1 MVKRKEKKAIKGGM
15 IVMQLDAHNFNF
27 DEIEKD
33 YVAEAIVNKVPI
45 WHAISDMV
53 IYRIV
58 KAVDAHNAQHTD
70 DFVAIDD
77 CHVAFH
83 NRDVEREP
91 LPPYDVRLDDNGKPI
106 AVTPHIHILFGFCHN
121 KEGVATIDRDL
132 FFEYLNL
139 PPNMV
144 ELPKNQHW
152 RDAMSAYL
160 IHAKDPQKFQYDAE
174 NIYTPKWLNIPI
186 YKDKFSDKIDKWR
199 KVDAKK
205 KTKRKLN
212 DIQLLDIIKTEI
224 AFGRL
229 NLDKILR
236 NPDLMSIYT
245 QYGKSIK
252 TWLANKAEIRALE
265 NRDLLE
271 DGIYSKHCIFI
282 NGPSGTGK
290 TFATKKIA
298 KKLVEKYKWT
308 VFYST
313 AGSGKSNPL
322 EGYSGEEICVIND
335 AVVDAFN
342 VAEWHNVLD
351 PHDAQRSHGR
361 YQNVVPCSAR
371 IIIVN
376 TTYDLFDFAL
386 DLYEYKE
393 SEDVNQ
399 FIRRFFGG
407 VSIGI
412 SGQCEEY
419 TIEKLKRPK
428 ILSHAWVGRDKKWE
442 LWYDK
447 HLDNLT
453 LNTTDMIANQI
464 DKISA
469 ILDAENKAIEEY
481 KNAKIGNDKD
491 KKLTDE
497 DWANIDSQ
505 NNQDIFNSFADIL

>member
-1 MVKRKEKKAIKGGM
+1 
-15 IVMQLDAHNFNF
+15 
-27 DEIEKD
+27 
-33 YVAEAIVNKVPI
+33 
-45 WHAISDMV
+45 MV

-58 KAVDAHNAQHTD
+58 KAVDAHNAKHTD
-70 DFVAIDD
+70 DFVVIDD
-77 CHVAFH
+77 CHVAYH

-91 LPPYDVRLDDNGKPI
+91 LPPFDVRLDDDGKPI
-106 AVTPHIHILFGFCHN
+106 AVKPHIHIFFGFAHI
-121 KEGVATIDRDL
+121 KEGIATIEREL

-139 PPNMV
+139 PQNMV

-152 RDAMSAYL
+152 RDAMCAYL
-160 IHAKDPQKFQYDAE
+160 IHAKDPQKYQYNPDD
-174 NIYTPKWLNIPI
+174 IYTPTWLPI
-186 YKDKFSDKIDKWR
+186 QNYKDKYSEKIEKW
-199 KVDAKK
+199 KKIDAKK
-205 KTKRKLN
+205 KSKRKIG
-212 DIQLLDIIKTEI
+212 DIQLLEIIRTEI

-236 NPDLMSIYT
+236 NPDLMQTYT
-245 QYGKSIK
+245 QYGKTIK
-252 TWLANKAEIRALE
+252 AWLTNKAEIKALE

-271 DGIYSKHCIFI
+271 DGIYTKHCIFI
-282 NGPSGTGK
+282 NGASGSGK

-322 EGYSGEEICVIND
+322 EGYAGEEICVIND

-371 IIIVN
+371 VIIVN

-386 DLYEYKE
+386 DLYGYKE
-393 SEDVNQ
+393 SEDINQ
-399 FIRRFFGG
+399 FIRRFWGG
-407 VSIGI
+407 VSIST
-412 SGQCEEY
+412 SGECEEY
-419 TIEKLKRPK
+419 TIQKLTKPRE
-428 ILSHAWVGRDKKWE
+428 LSCSWVGRDKKWV

-447 HLDNLT
+447 HFDDMT
-453 LNTTDMIANQI
+453 PNTTYMIENQI
-464 DKISA
+464 KKLSA
-469 ILDAENKAIEEY
+469 ILDVENKAIKEY
-481 KNAKIGNDKD
+481 KNAKIGNEKD

-497 DWANIDSQ
+497 DWDNIDNQ
-505 NNQDIFNSFADIL
+505 NNKDIIDSFTDIL